1 MQYSRLLAN
10 ISKGRLPNSKY
21 IITQLFIIFDFVF
34 FSSKFLNLHFY
45 FVDKENTADCWFAC
59 FQENMNNLNEM
70 LKRFEARQVQ
80 ILLQIKVSSAFQS
93 G

>member
-1 MQYSRLLAN
+1 MAR
-10 ISKGRLPNSKY
+10 KY
-21 IITQLFIIFDFVF
+21 EVLKAQTECKPFLF
-34 FSSKFLNLHFY
+34 FSNKFLNLHFY